1 MMAIESVGVNQL
13 LFGTD
18 DPYID
23 ADTSHVVRLGIDIA
37 AKSAILG
44 GNAARLFGLR

>member
-1 MMAIESVGVNQL
+1 MAIASVGASPL

-23 ADTSHVVRLGIDIA
+23 ADAGHVERLALGGA
-37 AKSAILG
+37 EKAAILG
-44 GNAARLFGLR
+44 GNAARLFGIH